1 MFRYLPLA
9 MKNSIRNRRRSLLTI
24 GSMAVSLCLLGVLFA
39 MYAGLFMH
47 DVTPGS
53 ALRMVVRHKV
63 SLAQTMPYAYEA
75 RIRQV
80 PGVREISSWNWF
92 QGVYKDQRDPKNFFA
107 RFAVEPR
114 AFLTIRTQ
122 MDMPEDQRK
131 AFVNERT
138 ACVISKDLAER
149 LGIKLGDKIT
159 IIGDI
164 YPVTLELNVRGIFD
178 DPDALNT
185 LFFNREYLRDMLT
198 PGRRDQEGTFAV
210 LVASPN
216 DVTRVSNAVDAMF
229 DNSPQPTKTESEQ
242 QFALTF
248 VSFVGNIKM
257 FLFSICAAVT
267 FTILLVSGNTMAM
280 SVRER
285 IKEVGVLKTLG
296 YTSEGILS
304 IVLEEAAVISLIGGV
319 VGVGLAELLTLSVRK
334 TFGLYQ
340 PQLADMSISLPVG
353 LICLALAL
361 VIGLVSSFVP
371 AWNAARTNILDSLRY
386 TG

>member
-122 MDMPEDQRK
+122 MDMPQDQRK

-185 LFFNREYLRDMLT
+185 LFFNREYLRDMLS

-216 DVTRVSNAVDAMF
+216 DVTPVSNAVDAMF

-340 PQLADMSISLPVG
+340 PQLADMSISLSVG